1 MHAPITHQIIATV
14 ALLALPLGLSYTQAP
29 VPATVCVVAFAEP
42 LECFREP
49 LPSILDDST
58 MPRPRSY
65 EFRGDGPVVPH
76 RPR

>member
-1 MHAPITHQIIATV
+1 MHAPIAHQIIATV
-14 ALLALPLGLSYTQAP
+14 ALLALPLGLSYAQAP
-29 VPATVCVVAFAEP
+29 VPATVCVVALAEP

-58 MPRPRSY
+58 TRQRRSY

>member
-1 MHAPITHQIIATV
+1 MHAPITHGIIATV
-14 ALLALPLGLSYTQAP
+14 ALVALPLGLVYAQAP
-29 VPATVCVVAFAEP
+29 APATVCVVALAER

-49 LPSILDDST
+49 LPSILDDTT

-65 EFRGDGPVVPH
+65 QFRGDGPVVPH